1 MDADEKAVGA
11 VPLCSPVKKT
21 NIEEGVNDGT
31 GHWQHNTTS

>member
-11 VPLCSPVKKT
+11 VPLYSPVKKT

-31 GHWQHNTTS
+31 RHWQHNAAS